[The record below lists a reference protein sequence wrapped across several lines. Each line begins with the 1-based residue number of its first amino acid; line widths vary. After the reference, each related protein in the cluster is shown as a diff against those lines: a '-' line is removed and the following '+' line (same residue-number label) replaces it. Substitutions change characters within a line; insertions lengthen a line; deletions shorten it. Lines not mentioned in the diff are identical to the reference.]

1 MVTFYTSASLLLDK
15 INIPPIIDKIKW
27 LNSSMATPNQGTK
40 ISALPTISAL
50 HEEITISC
58 IQMGNV
64 LISAFNAFYSEFKIF
79 L

>member
-1 MVTFYTSASLLLDK
+1 
-15 INIPPIIDKIKW
+15 
-27 LNSSMATPNQGTK
+27 MATPNQGTK

-64 LISAFNAFYSEFKIF
+64 LISAFNAFYSEFKVF